1 MIRRPPRS
9 TLFPYTTLFRSPA
22 DPDASEVD
30 AGFPATIDRLPIG
43 VRRAK
48 TLPAVLFWSRRAA
61 SLARQHRVRFVHCG
75 NVKPAGY
82 PARWV
87 HERLHIPYG
96 IFFHAADLLSE
107 QHKIRHSRLHR
118 RTARVI
124 FGGAAVLMTNSAWT
138 RDLALSLL
146 GDLGLDGH
154 GRRLRVVH
162 LGTDPTHFRPGIDP
176 RSLRERF

>member
-43 VRRAK
+43 VRRTK

-96 IFFHAADLLSE
+96 IFFHGADLLSE
-107 QHKIRHSRLHR
+107 QHKIRHSRLKR
-118 RTARVI
+118 RMARVL
-124 FGGAAVLMTNSAWT
+124 FGGAADPNAHSP
-138 RDLALSLL
+138 LSPRPRRFLL
-146 GDLGLDGH
+146 GRLGL
-154 GRRLRVVH
+154 GRA
-162 LGTDPTHFRPGIDP
+162 G
-176 RSLRERF
+176 RS